1 MVQRRIVEI
10 DEEKCDGCGLC
21 IPACHEGAIE
31 IVEGKARLHDDKFC
45 DGIGDCLGECPQDA
59 IKIIERDAGE
69 YDEIAV
75 QKRMDQ
81 LATENNHRLSSEENN
96 SNQGGCPGLK
106 MMDFRIEEDE
116 SEDELD
122 KADIKE
128 IANIDINLAKKD
140 DNKGVKKNTVDT
152 GDIEISIKSQLQQWP
167 VQLMLVPEN
176 APYFDGAELLL
187 TADCVPLA
195 YPDYHLDLLKGKAVA
210 MGCPK
215 LDDNNYYTEKLKSI
229 VNQND
234 IKGITVAFM
243 EVPCCTGL
251 VRAAEKA
258 VQESGKDICI
268 SKVKIGIKGNK
279 ELI

>member
-10 DEEKCDGCGLC
+10 DEGKCDGCGLC

-69 YDEIAV
+69 YDEAAV
-75 QKRMDQ
+75 RERMDKMSKGDK
-81 LATENNHRLSSEENN
+81 NNLSYDANHTHRT
-96 SNQGGCPGLK
+96 GGCPGIK
-106 MMDFRIEEDE
+106 MMDFRIEDNDQQLVNTED
-116 SEDELD
+116 
-122 KADIKE
+122 
-128 IANIDINLAKKD
+128 
-140 DNKGVKKNTVDT
+140 KGVDHKDVDNNKEDRKNTVST
-152 GDIEISIKSQLQQWP
+152 EDIEIKIKSQLRQWP

-187 TADCVPLA
+187 SADCVSLA

-215 LDDNNYYTEKLKSI
+215 LDDNNYYTEKLKNI
-229 VNQND
+229 INNND
-234 IKGITVAFM
+234 IKGVTVAVM

-251 VRAAEKA
+251 LRAAETA
-258 VQESGKDICI
+258 VAQCNKDI
-268 SKVKIGIKGNK
+268 KITKLKFGIKGDK
-279 ELI
+279 EII